1 MNIGNKNYSHK
12 SKTSATYSVNMD
24 KTSLGTDR
32 NNFCT
37 PGAMSEVCCQYF
49 WSAKEEVVDFG
60 GTEGHDSK
68 GKPSLQA
75 LKG

>member
-1 MNIGNKNYSHK
+1 
-12 SKTSATYSVNMD
+12 MD